1 MELNRPLTTVTPTL
15 DGDVLNVLAQQE
27 TAFTTG
33 QIRRVLGSYS
43 EEGIRKVLARLTR
56 QGVVHA
62 ERVGNAYSYQLN
74 REHLAA
80 EHIIGL
86 TRLKHK
92 LLIRLEER
100 LRAWTYPPV
109 YAAIFGSAARGTMTA
124 DSDLDVFLVRA
135 DDTPLADWE
144 AQVTTL
150 AAEVTSWTGNDTR
163 PLEYAVSQLGAAW
176 DEPVVQAVIQ
186 DGLTITGSRAWLSGE
201 VSEGR
206 E

>member
-80 EHIIGL
+80 EHIIG
-86 TRLKHK
+86 
-92 LLIRLEER
+92 
-100 LRAWTYPPV
+100 
-109 YAAIFGSAARGTMTA
+109 
-124 DSDLDVFLVRA
+124 
-135 DDTPLADWE
+135 
-144 AQVTTL
+144 
-150 AAEVTSWTGNDTR
+150 
-163 PLEYAVSQLGAAW
+163 
-176 DEPVVQAVIQ
+176 
-186 DGLTITGSRAWLSGE
+186 
-201 VSEGR
+201 EGR
-206 E
+206 VRG